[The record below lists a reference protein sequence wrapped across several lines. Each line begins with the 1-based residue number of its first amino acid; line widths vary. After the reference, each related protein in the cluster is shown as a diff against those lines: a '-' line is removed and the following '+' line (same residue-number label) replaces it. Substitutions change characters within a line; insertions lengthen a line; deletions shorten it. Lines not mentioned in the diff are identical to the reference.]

1 MISPAI
7 PRLLDLADESHKA
20 TKMMID
26 GSFVR
31 FSAATYRRLK
41 ARLGSFLGIENLTQ
55 LPKGQGVWPQ
65 SCKDEDV
72 GWAKWWV
79 KICEGCL

>member
-7 PRLLDLADESHKA
+7 QRLLDLADESHKA

-31 FSAATYRRLK
+31 FSAA
-41 ARLGSFLGIENLTQ
+41 
-55 LPKGQGVWPQ
+55 Q
-65 SCKDEDV
+65 S
-72 GWAKWWV
+72 
-79 KICEGCL
+79 